1 MAQKT
6 FEQSMK
12 QLEQIVQELEDGDLP
27 LEKAIKKFE
36 EGIKLTK
43 LCSEKLD
50 ETEKK
55 ISILL
60 KNAEGQ
66 MIEKPFNA
74 EDETDDDQGIMFDLN
89 VYLAEKIERINAAIE
104 YILKT
109 KKSFL
114 GPFFWDGTFFLG
126 MVTRV

>member
-12 QLEQIVQELEDGDLP
+12 LLERIVQELENGDLP

-60 KNAEGQ
+60 KNSEGQ
-66 MIEKPFNA
+66 MTEKPFMPEA
-74 EDETDDDQGIMFDLN
+74 DTDED
-89 VYLAEKIERINAAIE
+89 
-104 YILKT
+104 
-109 KKSFL
+109 
-114 GPFFWDGTFFLG
+114 
-126 MVTRV
+126 

>member
-12 QLEQIVQELEDGDLP
+12 QLERIVQELEDGDLP

-36 EGIKLTK
+36 EGINLTK
-43 LCSEKLD
+43 FCSQKLD

-60 KNAEGQ
+60 ENAEGQ
-66 MIEKPFNA
+66 VIEKPFNA
-74 EDETDDDQGIMFDLN
+74 EDETDDD
-89 VYLAEKIERINAAIE
+89 
-104 YILKT
+104 
-109 KKSFL
+109 
-114 GPFFWDGTFFLG
+114 
-126 MVTRV
+126 